1 MSTGRPSCT
10 VASPVSA
17 TTQPD
22 PLRNWS
28 ATGDAT
34 GVQQRGVKALAKA
47 ALARNQQRNRS
58 ATVPEDGS
66 TKGASCTV
74 VLPRVC
80 NNATECANDD
90 PLPDPA
96 AEARRQRV
104 LANPEVFD
112 FSPPGDPAN
121 DTEALA
127 ERVAIM
133 MEANGWD
140 DATALREARWDADR
154 ERCWR
159 AFLRNAQRVLQA
171 PTPEREALLGRY
183 RAEAERRYGEA
194 TGRDMALSLRGW
206 VLARGVH

>member
-1 MSTGRPSCT
+1 M
-10 VASPVSA
+10 
-17 TTQPD
+17 
-22 PLRNWS
+22 NI
-28 ATGDAT
+28 
-34 GVQQRGVKALAKA
+34 A
-47 ALARNQQRNRS
+47 ADILARVQAAGIRLEPLPDGRIKVAPRS
-58 ATVPEDGS
+58 RLTDELRSLIVEHKVELIA
-66 TKGASCTV
+66 
-74 VLPRVC
+74 VLEIR
-80 NNATECANDD
+80 
-90 PLPDPA
+90 PDPA

-104 LANPEVFD
+104 LANPEVFA
-112 FSPPGDPAN
+112 FNPPGDPAN

-140 DATALREARWDADR
+140 EVTALREARWHADR

-159 AFLRNAQRVLQA
+159 AFLRNAARVLQA
-171 PTPEREALLGRY
+171 PKAEREALLARY